1 MISNER
7 LGKIQHDLECW
18 QEDYDPQYD
27 AKNHQLMGDAANAIR
42 ELLALRK
49 AFSVPVAFTA
59 KSNLDGF
66 GGISALIHLD
76 VQLSDVQTLQAMEQ
90 HVNRVALQCEQ
101 AFKEGANV

>member
-27 AKNHQLMGDAANAIR
+27 AENHQIMSDAANAIR

-49 AFSVPVAFTA
+49 AFSVPDYWEIAGQIFATEEE
-59 KSNLDGF
+59 
-66 GGISALIHLD
+66 ALSYGYRGKPEPLY
-76 VQLSDVQTLQAMEQ
+76 SKPEA
-90 HVNRVALQCEQ
+90 
-101 AFKEGANV
+101 